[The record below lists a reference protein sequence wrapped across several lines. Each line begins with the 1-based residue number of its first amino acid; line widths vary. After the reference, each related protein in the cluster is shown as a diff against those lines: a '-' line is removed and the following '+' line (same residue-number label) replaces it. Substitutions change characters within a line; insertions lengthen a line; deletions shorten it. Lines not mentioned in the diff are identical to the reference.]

1 MESNVPGIRPELQSS
16 VPGVRLR
23 LSPEAEILFS
33 RATKHALTFVPI
45 TFLHE
50 YENLT
55 NSDTNDHDFIAHNC
69 KRFSVL
75 YNNYN
80 MCILLKSSQ
89 INTSFIF

>member
-1 MESNVPGIRPELQSS
+1 MESNVPGIRPGLQSS

-50 YENLT
+50 YELEFKNF
-55 NSDTNDHDFIAHNC
+55 SDYTNDHDSIATARDC
-69 KRFSVL
+69 QF
-75 YNNYN
+75 
-80 MCILLKSSQ
+80 CI
-89 INTSFIF
+89 ITIICVYF